1 MAGLCQSRRL
11 SQRRGGVLRARARGA
26 RCDRTRR
33 EKRQPQALLVLV
45 PLARKRRRKSGNK
58 FGCSYRYMWGALPA
72 TDRRSPNSRGPM
84 RSRPPSS
91 ADSSSGVG
99 CIGSDAAQPICGKAT
114 PRATARDQTDLSSV
128 TQAVLLYARYAKTT
142 SSSLSLLSWPWNFA
156 KSARQLWLASASR
169 GRRRRCFPAAVLE
182 RRRQPRPRRWAPWGG
197 QALGGC
203 LCGIWPP
210 RRPRGGSTSGISQA
224 AQLGRTVRTHNHRPP
239 AQWHPKARQ
248 RRWPL

>member
-1 MAGLCQSRRL
+1 MPFASHDGPRR
-11 SQRRGGVLRARARGA
+11 RRRASKPTEHK
-26 RCDRTRR
+26 D
-33 EKRQPQALLVLV
+33 QAL
-45 PLARKRRRKSGNK
+45 PDADTT
-58 FGCSYRYMWGALPA
+58 Y
-72 TDRRSPNSRGPM
+72 SRGHM

-99 CIGSDAAQPICGKAT
+99 CRCSPAYMWEGYP
-114 PRATARDQTDLSSV
+114 TARDQTDLSSV

-210 RRPRGGSTSGISQA
+210 RRPRGGNKFGLYVGGTSRNVS
-224 AQLGRTVRTHNHRPP
+224 
-239 AQWHPKARQ
+239 
-248 RRWPL
+248 